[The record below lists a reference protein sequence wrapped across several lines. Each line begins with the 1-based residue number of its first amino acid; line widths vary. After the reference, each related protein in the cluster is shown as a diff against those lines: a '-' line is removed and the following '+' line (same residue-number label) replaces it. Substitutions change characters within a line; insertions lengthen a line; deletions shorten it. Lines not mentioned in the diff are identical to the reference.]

1 MRRPR
6 PAIRPRHQACHQV
19 RSYPTIR
26 KLAAGLLA
34 LACASLATSLAT
46 AADTPIS
53 YEEHIRPLFKA
64 HCFYCHGEG
73 GKKEGGLDLRLRRLA
88 LAGGESGAAITPGDA
103 NASRLFQRVR
113 DGEMP
118 PKSKLSAAELQ
129 LLERWISAGAPARAA
144 EPADPAAV
152 GDITDLERSYWAFQP
167 IRRHSVPTVRH
178 SADVRTPIDAFL
190 LEKLEARELR
200 FSPPADPTTRLRR
213 LAFNLTGLPPT
224 ADDLADF
231 AEPAATARAGT
242 ASPNDSSPG
251 HDAPDAWSRA
261 VDRWLA
267 SPRYGER
274 WGRHWLD
281 AAGYADSEGYTETD
295 PVRPYAYKY
304 RDYVIRSFNSD
315 RPLDTFIV
323 EQLAG
328 DELVPLPRA
337 NLSEDDRERLI
348 ATGFLRT
355 APDGTASGV
364 APKEAGNA
372 VVAETIK
379 VVSTSLLGMTVGCAQ
394 CHNHRYD
401 PIPQTDY
408 FRMRAI
414 FEPAMDWK
422 RWRPPAQRLVSL
434 ATDAD
439 RTRSAEIEAEAR
451 LLEGQRQAKQLEY
464 IQRTADRQLG
474 RIPIDRVDAA
484 RLARDTLA
492 AKRTPEQQQLIKEF
506 PSVNVDAGS
515 LYLYDSAAA
524 ADLKKEAER
533 IEAFRATKPVE
544 DFISCLTEV
553 PGHLPTT
560 QLHERGDPDFPKQ
573 ELPPGDLSVVST
585 APFPAKDPA
594 SPTSGRR
601 LAFAKHLT
609 SGQHPL
615 VGRVLA
621 NRFWMHHFGRG
632 IVATAGDFG
641 KLGAPPTHPELL
653 DWLAEQLAIDR
664 GWSLKRWQREIVLS
678 TAYQQSSS
686 RRDDAESRDP
696 DNQLWSRM
704 SVRRLEAEAIRD
716 AILAVN
722 GSLNLKAHGPAIP
735 VMEDDVGQIV
745 IGIENKNGENRP
757 GPIIPM
763 HGDDYRRS
771 VFVQVRRSRPLGVL
785 DAFDLPTLEPNC
797 TGRAQSTVAPQ
808 ALMLMN
814 SEFLLEQAGVLAD
827 QLLRD
832 AGPDPAAQTRR
843 GFERVFGRSPTDRE
857 LTRTVAFLARQTAA
871 YSTKRLETAANG
883 AAGTAGAAG
892 NPAAP
897 ATPADERLALASF
910 CQALLSSSEFLY
922 VD

>member
-1 MRRPR
+1 MR
-6 PAIRPRHQACHQV
+6 
-19 RSYPTIR
+19 PTRRWMAVSIPNSTI
-26 KLAAGLLA
+26 LAAAVVTLSAGLA
-34 LACASLATSLAT
+34 A
-46 AADTPIS
+46 AADPSLT

-64 HCFYCHGEG
+64 HCFHCHGED

-88 LAGGESGAAITPGDA
+88 VAGGESGAAIVAGEP
-103 NASRLFQRVR
+103 NASRLFQRIR

-118 PKSKLSAAELQ
+118 PKSKLSAAEIGLI
-129 LLERWISAGAPARAA
+129 ERWIAAGASVRSA

-152 GDITDLERSYWAFQP
+152 GDITEIERSYWAFQP
-167 IRRHSVPTVRH
+167 TQRRSVPTVRQP
-178 SADVRTPIDAFL
+178 AAVRTPVDAFL
-190 LEKLEARELR
+190 LEKLEARALS
-200 FSPPADPTTRLRR
+200 FAPPADAATRLRR

-224 ADDLADF
+224 AEET
-231 AEPAATARAGT
+231 AEFTAAVTVAGAANAGSANESST
-242 ASPNDSSPG
+242 DAS
-251 HDAPDAWSRA
+251 PDAWARA

-295 PVRPYAYKY
+295 PVRPYAFKY
-304 RDYVIRSFNSD
+304 RDYVIRAFNSD
-315 RPLDTFIV
+315 RPLDSFIV

-328 DELVPLPRA
+328 DELVPLPHA
-337 NLSEDDRERLI
+337 NLSDEDRERLI

-355 APDGTASGV
+355 VPDGSASGV

-379 VVSTSLLGMTVGCAQ
+379 VVTTSLLGMTVGCAQ

-408 FRMRAI
+408 YRMRAI

-439 RTRSAEIEAEAR
+439 RARSADIEAEAKR
-451 LLEGQRQAKQLEY
+451 LEGQRQAKQLEY

-474 RIPIDRVDAA
+474 RIPGDRVDAA
-484 RLARDTLA
+484 RLARDTPA

-524 ADLKKEAER
+524 ADLKKESER

-553 PGHLPTT
+553 PGHLPPT
-560 QLHERGDPDFPKQ
+560 QLHDRGDPDFPKQ

-585 APFPAKDPA
+585 APFSAKDPA
-594 SPTSGRR
+594 TPTSGRR
-601 LAFAKHLT
+601 LAFARHLT
-609 SGQHPL
+609 NGQHPL

-653 DWLAEQLAIDR
+653 DWLADRLATDHA
-664 GWSLKRWQREIVLS
+664 WSVKRWHRDILLS
-678 TAYQQSSS
+678 TAYQQSSE
-686 RRDDAESRDP
+686 RREDAETRDP

-722 GSLNLKAHGPAIP
+722 GSLNLKAHGPAVP

-763 HGDDYRRS
+763 HGEDHRRS
-771 VFVQVRRSRPLGVL
+771 VYVQVRRSRPLGVL

-827 QLLRD
+827 QLLRE
-832 AGPDPAAQTRR
+832 AGPDPAQQTRR
-843 GFERVFGRSPTDRE
+843 GFERVFGRAPTDRE
-857 LTRTVAFLARQTAA
+857 LARTVAFLARQTAA
-871 YSTKRLETAANG
+871 YAAKRVDNTS
-883 AAGTAGAAG
+883 
-892 NPAAP
+892 
-897 ATPADERLALASF
+897 PADSRLALASF
-910 CQALLSSSEFLY
+910 CQALLSASEFLY